1 MTPSQSEHAPA
12 NGQDA
17 EGHSPATFW
26 ALALGSMGV
35 VFGDIGT
42 SPLYAFKVAL
52 EAAGALHGDVSRST
66 VLGVLSLI
74 LWSLILVVTAKYVL
88 ILLRADN
95 KGEGGTLSLMALAM
109 KGINSERY
117 RFGVMVLGMI
127 AAALF
132 YGDALITPA
141 ISVIS
146 ARKSDPDPSNSS
158 SGAPGRRRSTRPTW
172 PAAAH
177 TRSCP

>member
-1 MTPSQSEHAPA
+1 MTQSQSEHAPA
-12 NGQDA
+12 HGQDA
-17 EGHSPATFW
+17 EGHSPANFW

-52 EAAGALHGDVSRST
+52 EAAGASHGDVSRGT

-74 LWSLILVVTAKYVL
+74 LWSLTLVVTAKYVL

-109 KGINSERY
+109 KALRSRHAQ
-117 RFGVMVLGMI
+117 FVVVVLGMI
-127 AAALF
+127 
-132 YGDALITPA
+132 
-141 ISVIS
+141 
-146 ARKSDPDPSNSS
+146 
-158 SGAPGRRRSTRPTW
+158 
-172 PAAAH
+172 
-177 TRSCP
+177 